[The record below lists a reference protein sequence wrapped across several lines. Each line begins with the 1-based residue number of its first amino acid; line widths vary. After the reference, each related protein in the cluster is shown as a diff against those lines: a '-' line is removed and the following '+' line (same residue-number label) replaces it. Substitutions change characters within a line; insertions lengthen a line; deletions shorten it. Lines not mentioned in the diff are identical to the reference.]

1 MVVLSPFF
9 IIFVTM
15 KNSLKNKKDIDNLFA
30 KGKSTMVG
38 NVLIKVYDGTPGFVF
53 AVSTKNFKRAVDRN
67 RIKRLMRNEVK
78 GITPTKSMA
87 IVYVGK
93 EIPTKINL
101 GKYLSEL

>member
-1 MVVLSPFF
+1 
-9 IIFVTM
+9 M
-15 KNSLKNKKDIDNLFA
+15 KNSLKNKRDIDTLFT

-67 RIKRLMRNEVK
+67 RIKRLMRNELK
-78 GITPTKSMA
+78 GITPTKSVAM
-87 IVYVGK
+87 VYVGK
-93 EIPTKINL
+93 EIPSKINL

>member
-1 MVVLSPFF
+1 
-9 IIFVTM
+9 M
-15 KNSLKNKKDIDNLFA
+15 KNSLKNKKVIDNLFT

-38 NVLIKVYDGTPGFVF
+38 NVLVKVYDGTPGFVF

-78 GITPTKSMA
+78 GITPTKSVA

-93 EIPTKINL
+93 EMPKKTGIRNFILKIV
-101 GKYLSEL
+101 SD

>member
-1 MVVLSPFF
+1 
-9 IIFVTM
+9 M
-15 KNSLKNKKDIDNLFA
+15 KNSLKNKKVIDNLFT

-38 NVLIKVYDGTPGFVF
+38 NVLVKVYDGTPGFVF

-78 GITPTKSMA
+78 GIIPTKSVA

-93 EIPTKINL
+93 EMPKKTGIRNFILKIV
-101 GKYLSEL
+101 SD

>member
-1 MVVLSPFF
+1 
-9 IIFVTM
+9 
-15 KNSLKNKKDIDNLFA
+15 
-30 KGKSTMVG
+30 MVG

-78 GITPTKSMA
+78 GITPTKSVA

-93 EIPTKINL
+93 EVPKKIEIRKFIL
-101 GKYLSEL
+101 KIVGD

>member
-1 MVVLSPFF
+1 
-9 IIFVTM
+9 M
-15 KNSLKNKKDIDNLFA
+15 KNSLKNKKDIDNLFI

-67 RIKRLMRNEVK
+67 RIKRLLRNEVK
-78 GITPTKSMA
+78 GITPTKSVA

-93 EIPTKINL
+93 EIPKKIEIRKFML
-101 GKYLSEL
+101 KIVGD

>member
-1 MVVLSPFF
+1 
-9 IIFVTM
+9 M
-15 KNSLKNKKDIDNLFA
+15 KNSLKNKKDIDNLFT

-38 NVLIKVYDGTPGFVF
+38 NVLIKVYGDTSGFVF

-78 GITPTKSMA
+78 GITPTKSVA

-93 EIPTKINL
+93 EIPKKIEIRKFIL
-101 GKYLSEL
+101 KIVGD

>member
-1 MVVLSPFF
+1 
-9 IIFVTM
+9 M
-15 KNSLKNKKDIDNLFA
+15 KNSLKNKKDIDNLFI

-78 GITPTKSMA
+78 GITPTKSVA

-93 EIPTKINL
+93 EIPKKIEIRKFIL
-101 GKYLSEL
+101 KIVGD

>member
-1 MVVLSPFF
+1 
-9 IIFVTM
+9 M
-15 KNSLKNKKDIDNLFA
+15 KNSLKNKKDIDNLFI

-78 GITPTKSMA
+78 GITPTKSVA

-93 EIPTKINL
+93 EIPKKIEIRKFML
-101 GKYLSEL
+101 KIVGD

>member
-1 MVVLSPFF
+1 
-9 IIFVTM
+9 M
-15 KNSLKNKKDIDNLFA
+15 KNSLKNRKDIDNLFT

-67 RIKRLMRNEVK
+67 RIKRLIRNEVK
-78 GITPTKSMA
+78 GITPTKSVA

-93 EIPTKINL
+93 EVPTKINL